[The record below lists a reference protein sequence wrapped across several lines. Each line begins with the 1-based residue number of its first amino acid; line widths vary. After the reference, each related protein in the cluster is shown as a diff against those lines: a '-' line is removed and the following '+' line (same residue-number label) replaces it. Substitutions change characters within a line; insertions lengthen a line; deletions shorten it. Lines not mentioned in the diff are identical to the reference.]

1 MESSVIKILNDKKG
15 DLSPMSVKTYANAIH
30 KVLELINST
39 SLNDLFLKTKE
50 IITKLNEKYDK
61 PNTVKTKIASII
73 VLLRCMET
81 PKLKA
86 KIDTALAEYGKSIE
100 SLTGDIKKDLADGEK
115 NDKQKCNWITEEEG
129 EKLKA
134 ELLSKVHEP
143 VNTAKDLMN
152 LRNYVLYCIYADMP
166 SRNELADSKI
176 IFSPNKKE
184 QSELSDEYNYIILDK
199 KKKTA
204 SYIMNSYKTAK
215 SYGQKSISLSADLY
229 PLLLRYKTAVDK
241 FNGGHNWAFMSN
253 GGETKL
259 TRNRLGVIYSELGKV
274 INKKL
279 GTSMNRHIAIS
290 RIVPLK
296 SMQDLS
302 YKMANSIDEQVNVY
316 AKKD

>member
-1 MESSVIKILNDKKG
+1 MESSVIKILNEKKA

-50 IITKLNEKYDK
+50 IIAKLNEKYNK
-61 PNTVKTKIASII
+61 PNTRKTKIASII
-73 VLLRCMET
+73 VLLRCMDT

-115 NDKQKCNWITEEEG
+115 SDKQKCNWITEEEG

-134 ELLSKVHEP
+134 ELLAKVHEP
-143 VNTAKDLMN
+143 VNTAKELMHF
-152 LRNYVLYCIYADMP
+152 RNYVLFCIYADMP

-184 QSELSDEYNYIILDK
+184 QSELSDEYNYLVLDK

-204 SYIMNSYKTAK
+204 QYIMNSYKTSK

-241 FNGGHNWAFMSN
+241 FNGGHSWAFMSN

-279 GTSMNRHIAIS
+279 GTSLNRHIAIS
-290 RIVPLK
+290 RIVPLD
-296 SMQDLS
+296 SMKKLAD
-302 YKMANSIDEQVNVY
+302 KMGNSVEEQVSVY
-316 AKKD
+316 AKV